1 MISFKSFP
9 SKFRIYDKK
18 EEEMFV
24 HPEHFVVR
32 GDGLFQRVE
41 KDDNSVTPKETR
53 GRYELMWYIG
63 KKDKNQKLIFE
74 GDIVKREAKRF
85 DGEVALPK
93 YEGAI
98 GVVGFEAH
106 EFYINKIK
114 GEKWAFY
121 GPGGL
126 NLSWS
131 MDTKVI
137 GNIFE
142 DDDILKTLEN

>member
-1 MISFKSFP
+1 MRSFKSFP
-9 SKFRIYDKK
+9 FKFRVFDKK
-18 EEEMFV
+18 SEEMV
-24 HPEHFVVR
+24 IEPEQFVVR
-32 GDGLFQRVE
+32 GDGILLKAE
-41 KDDNSVTPKETR
+41 KDNASITLKKVED
-53 GRYELMWYIG
+53 RYELMWHIG
-63 KKDKNQKLIFE
+63 KKDKKEKPIFE
-74 GDIVKREAKRF
+74 GDIVEREAKRF

-98 GVVGFEAH
+98 GVVGFESH
-106 EFYINKIK
+106 EFYIKKIK

-131 MDTKVI
+131 MDIIVI

-142 DDDILKTLEN
+142 DDDILETLEN